1 LWEVEVYRKNKKVQN
16 VSELVKKLVADLE
29 NHGGP
34 VWFRGHADISWNL
47 KPNFLRSANPA
58 SEMNLI
64 KKFKQSGTL
73 LLDPK
78 PNSLLDWLLIM
89 QHHGMPTRL
98 LDWSESPLVA
108 AYFSVNELP
117 NKDGALWMLR
127 PVELNKLSGVEPEY
141 EYDIPSVEDNILQTY
156 TPESL
161 AGERTSKL
169 LPIAAIFPRNN
180 ERMQAQLGVFT
191 ISHRDNKPIEEIGN
205 KKHIWKYVIP
215 ANCKATFRKELKML
229 GFGKFQLFPE
239 LSSIGAV

>member
-1 LWEVEVYRKNKKVQN
+1 MKD
-16 VSELVKKLVADLE
+16 LVDIE
-29 NHGGP
+29 GP
-34 VWFRGHADISWNL
+34 VWFRGHADESWKL
-47 KPNFLRSANPA
+47 QPYFLRLKNPP
-58 SEMNLI
+58 SEMNYI

-108 AYFSVNELP
+108 TYFCVNQHLDK
-117 NKDGALWMLR
+117 NATLWMLR
-127 PVELNKLSGVEPEY
+127 PVELNKISNVVPDY
-141 EYDIPSVEDNILQTY
+141 KYDIPSIEDNILQTY

-161 AGERTSKL
+161 ASERTSKL

-180 ERMQAQLGVFT
+180 QRMQAQQGVFT
-191 ISHRDNKPIEEIGN
+191 ISHRNDKAIEEIGN

-215 ANCKATFRKELKML
+215 ADCKSKIQNELKSL

-239 LSSIGAV
+239 LSSIGESEKDELNVNN

>member
-1 LWEVEVYRKNKKVQN
+1 MYKTTKTIKSI
-16 VSELVKKLVADLE
+16 SELTTKLIKDLAD
-29 NHGGP
+29 NKSP
-34 VWFRGHADISWNL
+34 VWFRGQADESWRL
-47 KPNFLRSANPA
+47 QPNFLRLNNAP

-108 AYFSVNELP
+108 AYFCVNQYLDR
-117 NKDGALWMLR
+117 DGALWMLR
-127 PVELNKLSGVEPEY
+127 PVELNRISGVEPDY
-141 EYDIPSVEDNILQTY
+141 EYDIPSMEDGFLQTY

-161 AGERTSKL
+161 ASERTSRL

-180 ERMQAQLGVFT
+180 QRMQAQQGVFT
-191 ISHRDNKPIEEIGN
+191 ISHRHPSTIEEIGN
-205 KKHIWKYVIP
+205 KNHIWKYVIP
-215 ANCKATFRKELKML
+215 ANFKSNIQKELKIL

-239 LSSIGAV
+239 LSSIGDF